1 MLSNNQAKY
10 FSPFVISK
18 NPREKHAWI
27 SYNRHSIYD
36 NNNIRAVKTKIR
48 VYDSYYMPEYQAK
61 DKIGSSLGLFGGG
74 PSHRPFSFT

>member
-1 MLSNNQAKY
+1 MLANNQAKY

-36 NNNIRAVKTKIR
+36 NNIRAVKRKIR
-48 VYDSYYMPEYQAK
+48 GYDSYYMPEYQAR
-61 DKIGSSLGLFGGG
+61 DKIDSALGLFGD
-74 PSHRPFSFT
+74 SHKPLLFT